1 MILTKRLLL
10 AGLAFCAMAV
20 TASAADKIGN
30 CELTGAK
37 GSAPIATPAVPG
49 QLTVAV
55 SLPAPVWWNG
65 DTPEAIK
72 DGMEY
77 CLAAEI
83 AWRAGYDKLKVVAV
97 DFVPLVSGE
106 VKDYDLALSEV
117 SITAARKKVV
127 DFSVPY
133 FNSDIG
139 VLTLTASPVTQK
151 TVRKVTVGIQQ
162 GTTGAAFALD
172 VLKVKDYN
180 VYAERADL
188 LKALSDED
196 VVAVLTDTSITLSA
210 ETASAGKVKVVGQYK
225 TGEIYGAVY
234 PKGNANNP
242 TLDKIMKAIIDD
254 GTMKKLAAK
263 YLAAAW
269 GKDPASIP
277 YFKP

>member
-1 MILTKRLLL
+1 MILAKRLFL
-10 AGLAFCAMAV
+10 AGLALCTLAA

-37 GSAPIATPAVPG
+37 GSIPIAAPAVAG

-65 DTPEAIK
+65 DTADTIK

-97 DFVPLVSGE
+97 EFVPLVSGE

-117 SITAARKKVV
+117 SITKERKKVV

-139 VLTLTASPVTQK
+139 VLTRADKPVTAK
-151 TVRKVTVGIQQ
+151 TVKKVTVGIQQ

-188 LKALSDED
+188 FKALSDQDIE
-196 VVAVLTDTSITLSA
+196 AVLTDTSITLSE
-210 ETASAGKVKVVGQYK
+210 ETADGGKTKVVGQYK

-234 PKGNANNP
+234 PKANANNP
-242 TLDKIMKAIIDD
+242 ALDKIIKAIIDD
-254 GTMKKLAAK
+254 GTMKKLSAK

-277 YFKP
+277 YFRP

>member
-1 MILTKRLLL
+1 MILAKRLLL
-10 AGLAFCAMAV
+10 GGLALWAIAT

-37 GSAPIATPAVPG
+37 GSVPIVAPAVPG

-65 DTPEAIK
+65 DKPDAIK

-97 DFVPLVSGE
+97 EFVPLVSGE

-117 SITAARKKVV
+117 SITKERKKVV

-139 VLTLTASPVTQK
+139 VLTLAESPVTQK
-151 TVRKVTVGIQQ
+151 TVKKVTVGIQQ

-180 VYAERADL
+180 VYAERGDL
-188 LKALSDED
+188 LKALSDEEI
-196 VVAVLTDTSITLSA
+196 VAVLTDTSITLSA
-210 ETASAGKVKVVGQYK
+210 ETASAGKIKVVGQYK

-234 PKGNANNP
+234 PKGKANNP

>member
-1 MILTKRLLL
+1 MNLATRLFL
-10 AGLAFCAMAV
+10 AGLAACVMAA
-20 TASAADKIGN
+20 TASAADMIGN
-30 CELTGAK
+30 CELTGVK
-37 GSAPIATPAVPG
+37 GSIPIAAPAVPG

-65 DTPEAIK
+65 NTPDTIK

-77 CLAAEI
+77 CLAAEV

-97 DFVPLVSGE
+97 DFVPLVSGQTSGF
-106 VKDYDLALSEV
+106 DLALSEI
-117 SITAARKKVV
+117 SITEERKKAV

-139 VLTLTASPVTQK
+139 VLTRADNPVDEK
-151 TVRKVTVGIQQ
+151 TIRKVTVGIQQ

-172 VLKVKDYN
+172 VLKVTDYN

-196 VVAVLTDTSITLSA
+196 IQAVLTDTSITLSA
-210 ETASAGKVKVVGQYK
+210 EVANAGKTKVVGQYK
-225 TGEIYGAVY
+225 TGEIYAAIY

-242 TLDKIMKAIIDD
+242 AFDKIIQATIDD
-254 GTMKKLAAK
+254 GTMKKLSAK
-263 YLAAAW
+263 YLATAW
-269 GKDPASIP
+269 GRDPAGIP
-277 YFKP
+277 YFRP

>member
-1 MILTKRLLL
+1 MILATRLFL
-10 AGLAFCAMAV
+10 AGLALCALTA
-20 TASAADKIGN
+20 TASATGKIGN

-37 GSAPIATPAVPG
+37 GSIPIAAPAVAG

-65 DTPEAIK
+65 DAADAIK

-97 DFVPLVSGE
+97 DFVPLVSGQ
-106 VKDYDLALSEV
+106 VKDYDLALSEI
-117 SITAARKKVV
+117 SITDERKKVV

-139 VLTLTASPVTQK
+139 VLTRADKPVTAK

-180 VYAERADL
+180 VYAERGDL
-188 LKALSDED
+188 FKALSDAD
-196 VVAVLTDTSITLSA
+196 VDAVLTDTSITLSEEA
-210 ETASAGKVKVVGQYK
+210 ASGGKTKVVGQYK
-225 TGEIYGAVY
+225 TGEIYAAVY
-234 PKGNANNP
+234 PKANANNP
-242 TLDKIMKAIIDD
+242 ALNKIIKAIIDD
-254 GTMKKLAAK
+254 GTLKKLSAK

-269 GKDPASIP
+269 GRDPAGIP

>member
-1 MILTKRLLL
+1 MILATRFIL
-10 AGLAFCAMAV
+10 AALALCAAAA

-30 CELTGAK
+30 CEVTGAK
-37 GSAPIATPAVPG
+37 GSIPIAAPAVPG

-65 DTPEAIK
+65 DSPDTIK

-83 AWRAGYDKLKVVAV
+83 AWRAGYDNLKVVAV
-97 DFVPLVSGE
+97 EFVPLVSGE
-106 VKDYDLALSEV
+106 IKDYDLALSEV
-117 SITAARKKVV
+117 SITKERKKAV

-139 VLTLTASPVTQK
+139 VLTLTESPVTQK
-151 TVRKVTVGIQQ
+151 TVKKVTVGIQQ

-180 VYAERADL
+180 VYAERGDL
-188 LKALSDED
+188 LKALGDED
-196 VVAVLTDTSITLSA
+196 IVAALTDTSITLSA
-210 ETASAGKVKVVGQYK
+210 EAASAGKTKVVGQYK

-242 TLDKIMKAIIDD
+242 TLDKIIKAIIDD
-254 GTMKKLAAK
+254 GTMKKLSDK
-263 YLAAAW
+263 YLAQAW
-269 GKDPASIP
+269 GRDPASIP